1 MKTLSIFQ
9 KIWFCIVI
17 LVLGSGL
24 SIAFSFYYS
33 FELGGYLTEIVT
45 FWQPAARHAL
55 AAKIAF
61 KDQNNLYQFGAATQD
76 QEKIKT
82 AQGKADEVQDALD
95 TMSMLPPVDPQ
106 SAATVKTLAADHK
119 AYTQEAQS
127 VYLAL
132 AKGEASMKDKAA
144 ALTKKGEE
152 LQEVME
158 NLHRGFN
165 NVLQVRIND
174 FRREGMNQRERTLAL
189 YIGCVVLALI
199 LIGVIMR
206 RSIRRPL
213 EQVAFGINEGA
224 LNVADASQQV
234 AGAGQSLSEGASN
247 QASAIEET
255 TSSLTE
261 MAAMIKQNALNAGET
276 DKMMKKNTH
285 EVLRQANEAMG
296 RLSKSIEDI
305 AAASEATRRII
316 KTIDEIAFQ
325 TNLLA
330 LNAAVEAA
338 RAGEAG
344 AGFAVV
350 ANEVR
355 SLAMRAAD
363 AAKETTALIDNTIQN
378 VNQGKAFA
386 VETQAAFNQNVEL
399 ANKATSLVSEIAA
412 ASSEQASGIEQM
424 NQAMASIDTVVQ
436 QIAAHAEE
444 TASASEEL
452 NAQSDAMKRIVEELV
467 TMLGMKKGQMS
478 APQLALETL
487 HPDDSQKDPGP
498 SGSETL

>member
-1 MKTLSIFQ
+1 MKNLSIFR
-9 KIWFCIVI
+9 KIWFCIAI
-17 LVLGSGL
+17 LVLGG
-24 SIAFSFYYS
+24 SISVAFSFYYS

-45 FWQPAARHAL
+45 FWQPASRHAL
-55 AAKIAF
+55 TVKTAF
-61 KDQNNLYQFGAATQD
+61 KDQTNFYMFGAATGN
-76 QEKIKT
+76 QEKIKA
-82 AQGKADEVQDALD
+82 AQEKADEIQETLD
-95 TMSMLPPVDPQ
+95 TMTMLPPVDPQ
-106 SAATVKTLAADHK
+106 SAATVKTLVDDHK
-119 AYTQEAQS
+119 AFTQEAQS

-132 AKGEASMKDKAA
+132 SKGDKSLSDKAD
-144 ALTKKGEE
+144 ALSKKSEAI
-152 LQEVME
+152 QESLE

-174 FRREGMNQRERTLAL
+174 FRREGMHQRERTLAL
-189 YIGCVVLALI
+189 YIGFVILSLI
-199 LIGVIMR
+199 LIGVIMK
-206 RSIRRPL
+206 RSVRRPL
-213 EQVAFGINEGA
+213 ERVAFAINEGA

-234 AGAGQSLSEGASN
+234 AGAGQALSEGASN

-276 DKMMKKNTH
+276 DKMMKKNTN
-285 EVLRQANEAMG
+285 EVLRQANESMG
-296 RLSKSIEDI
+296 RLSKSIEGI
-305 AAASEATRRII
+305 AGASEATRRII

-378 VNQGKAFA
+378 VNQGKEFA
-386 VETQAAFNQNVEL
+386 IETQATFNQNIEL
-399 ANKATSLVSEIAA
+399 ADKATTLVSEIAV
-412 ASSEQASGIEQM
+412 ASNEQSSGIEQM
-424 NQAMASIDTVVQ
+424 NQAMSSIDQVVQ
-436 QIAAHAEE
+436 EIAAHAEE

-452 NAQSDAMKRIVEELV
+452 NAQSAAMKGIVEELV
-467 TMLGMKKGQMS
+467 GMLGIKNVQTVAASTEQNTEVPVVLGGEH
-478 APQLALETL
+478 QLA
-487 HPDDSQKDPGP
+487 
-498 SGSETL
+498 GS